1 MYWSVSNI
9 KYILAIR
16 DLFAVSN
23 EIKCKDLSNL
33 LGDSSVDFYEI
44 SKSLSRDG
52 IIEMA
57 PNFRI
62 QLTRYG
68 YGAGRRGSQKIS
80 HNL

>member
-23 EIKCKDLSNL
+23 EIKCKDLANL

-57 PNFRI
+57 QTSEYSLPDMDTSWLKRFTEN
-62 QLTRYG
+62 
-68 YGAGRRGSQKIS
+68 IS
-80 HNL
+80 